1 MLFKKKKIDK
11 FLIFLILIFSLFL
24 FYLFSITPGLKGDL
38 EQSLRILLKQPVLLK
53 SKPAKDNVI
62 FDYSS
67 KIFYAIENWFFNTNS
82 YENIKID
89 IRFPEL
95 EKLREDRKKALQL
108 GQLDNPQK
116 VRINILY
123 QGKKYPA
130 TARLKG
136 DLSEHWGNIKQWSLR
151 IKLRDK
157 KTIFLMNEFSI
168 SVFTERD
175 FPYNFVIS
183 ETLRKYNVLTPRYKT
198 IRVVFNGDDWGL
210 MLLEEQFHDSFYAFN
225 RIKEAPIFK
234 MTNENDFLINTIAEP
249 NTKNLDDISKWQ
261 GKLETKLFNENEI
274 LKKSNIPNQQ
284 TNNSLL
290 SIFKS
295 LQEVIVLKDKKY
307 VSHLNEYID
316 VISFARASAIT
327 AIFGDWHSSL
337 PHNSRY
343 YLNPYD
349 LKVRPILTDT
359 VHSKIDKNF
368 FQNHNLFYRN
378 IFQLDEFQKEFFR
391 VLNDVNNNFD
401 EIEENFMFTCQDF
414 GKNCSNLIELDILK
428 KNIQLIK
435 NKHREIFN
443 GEKIKRTDQFISKNF
458 DTTNNQ
464 NLNKKKIHFRIFDN
478 GELKIDNLTSEKILI
493 KNIKFNIQE
502 NCEKNCSNKEKIF
515 QLNFELKPSSFQKL
529 KSEKININIDNT
541 LGNFAEL
548 SYLDENKIP
557 YSLIERVEK
566 ISFSKENFFKSSKIE
581 LDKNLIVDNRDYILR
596 KGTYEIQKPII
607 IPPGYNF
614 IIEAGSVLKM
624 HKDTYIFIQNGL
636 ANFDGKIDEPITIK
650 ALNGENKWN
659 GIYINSKSIEKN
671 ISILNYVEISDY
683 TYFDNKKI
691 QLTGGINLIN
701 GQFELQNSLFKN
713 SYAEDAIN
721 LVNSKFKITNL
732 KISNTSSDAVD
743 IDFGKGKIINSNFE
757 KILGDAIDLSGSEVT
772 IKNILAKDVADKA
785 ISVGEKSFLT
795 INQLNISSSRIGIAS
810 KDSSKVEGK
819 KIKIFDCGLYD
830 FAVYKK
836 KSYFSGAY
844 LNIKG
849 ETSCKNSLVQV
860 GSELFVND
868 KKFNQEIFDAGK
880 LYDGTL

>member
-62 FDYSS
+62 FDYSI

-136 DLSEHWGNIKQWSLR
+136 DLSEHWGNIRQWSLR

-316 VISFARASAIT
+316 VISFCDRDH
-327 AIFGDWHSSL
+327 FG
-337 PHNSRY
+337 
-343 YLNPYD
+343 
-349 LKVRPILTDT
+349 V
-359 VHSKIDKNF
+359 V
-368 FQNHNLFYRN
+368 
-378 IFQLDEFQKEFFR
+378 
-391 VLNDVNNNFD
+391 
-401 EIEENFMFTCQDF
+401 
-414 GKNCSNLIELDILK
+414 
-428 KNIQLIK
+428 
-435 NKHREIFN
+435 
-443 GEKIKRTDQFISKNF
+443 
-458 DTTNNQ
+458 
-464 NLNKKKIHFRIFDN
+464 
-478 GELKIDNLTSEKILI
+478 
-493 KNIKFNIQE
+493 
-502 NCEKNCSNKEKIF
+502 
-515 QLNFELKPSSFQKL
+515 
-529 KSEKININIDNT
+529 
-541 LGNFAEL
+541 A
-548 SYLDENKIP
+548 
-557 YSLIERVEK
+557 
-566 ISFSKENFFKSSKIE
+566 
-581 LDKNLIVDNRDYILR
+581 
-596 KGTYEIQKPII
+596 
-607 IPPGYNF
+607 
-614 IIEAGSVLKM
+614 
-624 HKDTYIFIQNGL
+624 
-636 ANFDGKIDEPITIK
+636 
-650 ALNGENKWN
+650 
-659 GIYINSKSIEKN
+659 
-671 ISILNYVEISDY
+671 
-683 TYFDNKKI
+683 
-691 QLTGGINLIN
+691 
-701 GQFELQNSLFKN
+701 LQN
-713 SYAEDAIN
+713 
-721 LVNSKFKITNL
+721 
-732 KISNTSSDAVD
+732 
-743 IDFGKGKIINSNFE
+743 FGKGI
-757 KILGDAIDLSGSEVT
+757 
-772 IKNILAKDVADKA
+772 
-785 ISVGEKSFLT
+785 
-795 INQLNISSSRIGIAS
+795 
-810 KDSSKVEGK
+810 
-819 KIKIFDCGLYD
+819 
-830 FAVYKK
+830 
-836 KSYFSGAY
+836 
-844 LNIKG
+844 
-849 ETSCKNSLVQV
+849 
-860 GSELFVND
+860 
-868 KKFNQEIFDAGK
+868 
-880 LYDGTL
+880 